1 MPKITRDQHCQR
13 AINAFFRDYEFHYHL
28 IKLNVEGYSIARYEL
43 TIPKAW
49 EEHKPVYDSVSNNL
63 TWNIETCEQELP
75 NPVTICNDFATVFS
89 PCEKP
94 DAYLRIH
101 IAEMNNEGIT
111 FKMLVKYFKSDLPF
125 PPEETTMEKRVQ
137 QLELQNEMMSLKLR
151 DYNAEIDLYVRPMKR
166 RIHLLKL
173 ERDNAINGINQCSAI
188 FLEQYSQITYQYRNM
203 LRECYKDL
211 NRKVDDCPV
220 CYDPIEYENMFIT
233 PCKHHLCNDC
243 AGQCKNSC
251 PMCRQE
257 LCFIPP

>member
-13 AINAFFRDYEFHYHL
+13 SINAFFREYDFHYDL
-28 IKLNVEGYSIARYEL
+28 IKLDVDGYSLARYEL
-43 TIPKAW
+43 IIPKTW
-49 EEHKPVYDSVSNNL
+49 DEHKPIFDSVSRNL
-63 TWNIETCEQELP
+63 TWNAVMHEQELP
-75 NPVTICNDFATVFS
+75 NSDTIRNDFATVFS

-101 IAEMNNEGIT
+101 DTEINDAGIT

-125 PPEETTMEKRVQ
+125 PPEQITLEKRVQ
-137 QLELQNEMMSLKLR
+137 QLELQNEMMSLKVR
-151 DYNAEIDLYVRPMKR
+151 DYNAEIDLYVRPMKQR
-166 RIHLLKL
+166 NNRLKR
-173 ERDNAINGINQCSAI
+173 ERDDAVNGIKYCSEI

-220 CYDPIEYENMFIT
+220 CYEPLENKNMFIT
-233 PCKHHLCNDC
+233 PCNHHLCNDC
-243 AGQCKNSC
+243 AGQCNNMC

-257 LCFIPP
+257 LCYIPS